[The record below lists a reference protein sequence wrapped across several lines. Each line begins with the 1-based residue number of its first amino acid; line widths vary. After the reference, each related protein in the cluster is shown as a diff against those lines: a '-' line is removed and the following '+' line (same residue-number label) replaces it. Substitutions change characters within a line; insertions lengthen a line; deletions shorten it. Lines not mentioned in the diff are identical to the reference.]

1 VHPRTR
7 VAVVSS
13 LFALVIPTVVVVL
26 VGPESVARVGDQGG
40 IPRGIPLPHLPDFRL
55 FSFSLVTG
63 ALAVA
68 AIVLVQGAGVAEAAP
83 NPGDA
88 RPNPDQDIITQ
99 GAGNLAS
106 GFFRGIP
113 VGGSVGQT
121 ALNVSVGART
131 RWAAVWS
138 GVWLLVILA
147 LFSGLV
153 AKIAVPTLG
162 AILIFAAI
170 GSFQPGEIR
179 SILRTGR
186 GSQITV
192 ITTFAAT
199 LFLPVAA
206 AVGIGV
212 ALSLLLQ
219 LNQEAMD
226 LAVVELIP
234 LEHGRFEERPAPP
247 ALTSYHVTTLDVYGS
262 LMYAGA
268 RTLQARLPDP
278 AGTRSPAVVLRLR
291 RRTSLGATFVKV
303 VADYADRL
311 AEVDGRLYLS
321 GLDPSLTD
329 RLRRTGTSMGRCAR
343 SRPPRS
349 VVNRP
354 GRPRSM
360 PRRGSSRGTTAA
372 DEPAPGSGAPTCG
385 KPAGRCAGPCAGLL
399 CGHRTSLPPGSRT
412 GRKLRSACCARGL
425 QGVQFFRFLRGD
437 QPDLHQVKRADE
449 AVAEAEAPGAGDRV
463 PQRHRPVMLQQEER
477 GRGAVRDVLEDVPA
491 FLLGEHVHAAVG
503 LDLLR
508 SGDRTGLHAFLA
520 LDAEADQGTDL
531 AAELDRLGFRQV
543 AEMLDFDF
551 ALGVLVDGQRVD
563 HPDHVALAE
572 PFEFGDDLAVEVWLR
587 ESQHDELYRPDGH
600 ETPPL
605 LSDRL
610 LHPGRGCVTRPTT
623 GASALTGG
631 PRITPEE
638 G

>member
-1 VHPRTR
+1 MGHQIRSSLAAAGRWVRAIGPERAHLRADIVAGLPRAISSVPDGMAAAVLAGVNPVQGLYAGFAGPIAGGLSSHTRLMVITTTSAAALAAGSALQGVAPAQRPAAIALLVILAGVALIAAGLVRLGRYTRFVSYSVMTGFLTGISVNIVCGQIADLTGAPAQGSFPLAKAFDVLSHPGRINVASLLTGLGALAILALLARTR

-26 VGPESVARVGDQGG
+26 AGADSVARAGDQGG
-40 IPRGIPLPHLPDFRL
+40 IPRGVPLPHLPDFRL

-88 RPNPDQDIITQ
+88 RPNPDRDIIAQ

-106 GFFRGIP
+106 GLFRGIP

-153 AKIAVPTLG
+153 ARIAAPTLG

-170 GSFQPGEIR
+170 GSLQPGEIT
-179 SILRTGR
+179 SILRTGP
-186 GSQITV
+186 GSRIAV

-247 ALTSYHVTTLDVYGS
+247 TLTSHHVTTLDVYGS

-291 RRTSLGATFVKV
+291 RRTSLGATFVRV
-303 VADYADRL
+303 VADYAGRL

-321 GLDPSLTD
+321 GLDPGLTD
-329 RLRRTGTSMGRCAR
+329 RLRRTGHLDGPVRTFEAT
-343 SRPPRS
+343 P
-349 VVNRP
+349 VVGESTR
-354 GRPRSM
+354 
-360 PRRGSSRGTTAA
+360 AA
-372 DEPAPGSGAPTCG
+372 S
-385 KPAGRCAGPCAGLL
+385 
-399 CGHRTSLPPGSRT
+399 
-412 GRKLRSACCARGL
+412 
-425 QGVQFFRFLRGD
+425 
-437 QPDLHQVKRADE
+437 
-449 AVAEAEAPGAGDRV
+449 
-463 PQRHRPVMLQQEER
+463 
-477 GRGAVRDVLEDVPA
+477 
-491 FLLGEHVHAAVG
+491 
-503 LDLLR
+503 
-508 SGDRTGLHAFLA
+508 
-520 LDAEADQGTDL
+520 LDAEA
-531 AAELDRLGFRQV
+531 
-543 AEMLDFDF
+543 
-551 ALGVLVDGQRVD
+551 
-563 HPDHVALAE
+563 
-572 PFEFGDDLAVEVWLR
+572 WL
-587 ESQHDELYRPDGH
+587 
-600 ETPPL
+600 
-605 LSDRL
+605 
-610 LHPGRGCVTRPTT
+610 VTRPN
-623 GASALTGG
+623 GG
-631 PRITPEE
+631 